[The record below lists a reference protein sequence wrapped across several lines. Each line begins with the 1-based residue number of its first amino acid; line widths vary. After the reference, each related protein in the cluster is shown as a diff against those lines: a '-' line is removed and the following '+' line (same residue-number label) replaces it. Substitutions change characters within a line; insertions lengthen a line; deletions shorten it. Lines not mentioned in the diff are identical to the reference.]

1 MEKNSM
7 WMRLSTERALK
18 ESKRE
23 MNLNGVAIFDF
34 DSRATIALWMILQ
47 HPGKVSGRNKT
58 RIHATA
64 FQVALGRNSYF
75 VVALKRLL
83 LLPPPR

>member
-1 MEKNSM
+1 M

-34 DSRATIALWMILQ
+34 DSRATIALWMILE